1 MRAVVNGRLIGV
13 PENFYDFVLLKYVTH
28 EPKDE
33 MMIVIG
39 LTFLVVIFI
48 FVTSE

>member
-1 MRAVVNGRLIGV
+1 MVFDRG
-13 PENFYDFVLLKYVTH
+13 YVFPSEDT
-28 EPKDE
+28 KDE